1 MDEAKIA
8 AYVGSTAAVLGL
20 PLPPER
26 AARVVAHL
34 QRTAAMA
41 ALLENAPLAPH
52 DEPAEIYSPAAFPPA
67 DDEGRQP

>member
-8 AYVGSTAAVLGL
+8 AYVDSTAAVLGL

-34 QRTAAMA
+34 QRTAALA
-41 ALLENAPLAPH
+41 ALLDAAPLAPH
-52 DEPAEIYSPAAFPPA
+52 DELAEIYSPAAFPPI
-67 DDEGRQP
+67 DDGRSQL